1 MSEKTYNPKYYSD
14 SELKGKS
21 GVYQIRNIVN
31 GKLYVGSSKNLLK
44 RKNEGHFKRL
54 EKNMHYNEHLQSAY
68 NIYGRENFIFE
79 IIEFCD
85 LEQLLDNEQ
94 YWIDRLNVLNRNYG
108 YNIKPYTTS
117 GKLTKE
123 SRRKISLKAK
133 GRVVSEETRKKLS
146 LLLKGN
152 TYNRGRHF
160 SETAKLNMSI
170 AQKNRFK
177 TPQDNPM
184 YGRHHTESTKEKM
197 RQARK
202 KYVKENHP
210 GRKEVIDLDTQNIYK
225 TLIQCSEDVGIS
237 EMTIIKHCK
246 NRVKSIPQRFMYYK
260 DYLSNNTILHCD

>member
-1 MSEKTYNPKYYSD
+1 M
-14 SELKGKS
+14 
-21 GVYQIRNIVN
+21 
-31 GKLYVGSSKNLLK
+31 
-44 RKNEGHFKRL
+44 
-54 EKNMHYNEHLQSAY
+54 QSAY

-79 IIEFCD
+79 IIEFCV

-117 GKLTKE
+117 GELTEE
-123 SRRKISLKAK
+123 SRHKISLKAK

-146 LLLKGN
+146 SLLKGN
-152 TYNRGRHF
+152 TYSRGRHL
-160 SETAKLNMSI
+160 SNETKNKLSI

-184 YGRHHTESTKEKM
+184 YGRHHTESAKEKM

-210 GRKEVIDLDTQNIYK
+210 GRKEVIDLGTQNIYK

-237 EMTIIKHCK
+237 EATIIKHCK

-260 DYLSNNTILHCD
+260 NYLSSKVILHCD